1 MVERKFND
9 EDVHDDIVVIDDT
22 LARFM
27 TTLTSFS
34 KYQTEIMTGRLQW
47 SPVHSEKF
55 WRENADRF
63 EDDGFL
69 LIRRLIE
76 LLDSEDELTVE
87 VACYDL
93 GEFARFHPDGRKV
106 VDKLGAKRKL
116 MAKMAHKQSKSKN
129 PRWAFFFVVA
139 RVADA
144 SLCARSCQDGA
155 ALRAEAHGAE
165 LGVADGGQVSDL
177 PQCVGACDRESGT
190 AQLQYMLAT

>member
-1 MVERKFND
+1 LVERKFND

-116 MAKMAHKQSKSKN
+116 MAKMAHKQSKSKK
-129 PRWAFFFVVA
+129 RELV
-139 RVADA
+139 
-144 SLCARSCQDGA
+144 SRSPLA
-155 ALRAEAHGAE
+155 LLTRLRARA
-165 LGVADGGQVSDL
+165 VAKMALLSVQKLMV
-177 PQCVGACDRESGT
+177 QNWESLT
-190 AQLQYMLAT
+190 VAK